1 MNHPLTRIFAPI
13 SMVVLVA
20 AFTVAAATVDT
31 NDRLPVSAV
40 TVATAVADADQL
52 PVISIS
58 QGAAERRN

>member
-20 AFTVAAATVDT
+20 AFTVVAATVDT

-40 TVATAVADADQL
+40 TVATAAADADQL
-52 PVISIS
+52 PMTSIS
-58 QGAAERRN
+58 RSAAERRN

>member
-40 TVATAVADADQL
+40 TLATAAADADQL
-52 PVISIS
+52 RMTSSIES
-58 QGAAERRN
+58 AAERRN